1 MSLVFIIYLVGV
13 LPSLG
18 TALCLLGFIGVSVS
32 AVLLFLSF
40 VFEQEFPEGDTT
52 PEKLRAC
59 SYPKT
64 FLFIW
69 LLGFLIP
76 EEKVM
81 YTMLAAYGVQ
91 EIVTNP
97 KVQELGGK
105 SLDVLEKA
113 MDEYIGKE
121 ETKEKE

>member
-1 MSLVFIIYLVGV
+1 
-13 LPSLG
+13 
-18 TALCLLGFIGVSVS
+18 
-32 AVLLFLSF
+32 
-40 VFEQEFPEGDTT
+40 
-52 PEKLRAC
+52 
-59 SYPKT
+59 
-64 FLFIW
+64 
-69 LLGFLIP
+69 
-76 EEKVM
+76 M